1 MKNKILLVTG
11 GTGSFGHAVIKKL
24 QKSNLKEIRILS
36 RDELKQDEMRR
47 FYKNSKL
54 KFIIGDIRDSSSI
67 KYAFKNVDYVFHAA
81 ALKQV
86 PSCEFYPIEAVNT
99 NIIGASNVIDASF
112 ENQVKKI
119 VLLSTDK
126 SVNPINVMGMTK
138 SIMESLALA
147 KVKMNISNTKIVIT
161 RYGNVLGTRGSI
173 IPNIINQIKNKNK
186 ITITD
191 PNMTRFLM
199 SLNEA
204 LDLVMYAFDKGKNG
218 DIFVQKSFSTKIQTL
233 VDAILH
239 VTNNKG
245 YPIKYIGSRHAEKL
259 HEVLI
264 NQEEMFRAIESKNY
278 YKIPLDDRSINY
290 DNYVNKG
297 ILPKKKLEEYNS
309 RNTKILNL
317 RDTISAIKKAKIL

>member
-11 GTGSFGHAVIKKL
+11 GTGSFGNAVINRL

-67 KYAFKNVDYVFHAA
+67 KYAFQNVDFVFHAA

-99 NIIGASNVIDASF
+99 NIIGASNVIDACIQ
-112 ENQVKKI
+112 NKVKKV

-147 KVKMNISNTKIVIT
+147 KVKMNPSKTDIVIT

-173 IPNIINQIKNKNK
+173 IPNIISQIQNNNK

-191 PNMTRFLM
+191 PKMTRFLM

-204 LDLVMYAFDKGKNG
+204 LELVMYAFDKGKNG
-218 DIFVQKSFSTKIQTL
+218 DIYVQKSSSSHIKTL
-233 VDAILH
+233 VDAVLH
-239 VTNNKG
+239 ITNNKK

-264 NQEEMFRAIESKNY
+264 SQEEMQRAIENKNY
-278 YKIPLDDRSINY
+278 FKIPLDDRTINY

-297 ILPKKKLEEYNS
+297 ILSKRKFIEYNS
-309 RNTKILNL
+309 SNTNVLNL
-317 RDTISAIKKAKIL
+317 KDTISAIKKAKIL